1 MKQRKAFSVLMLCM
15 GLSLILSACG
25 RNKNTEESIYQ
36 ADEGMPIAVE
46 EDTSRQP
53 DTVLCVE
60 KSAEDTI
67 IVSFENGKLSSV
79 KDGSE
84 ILIRFYYDET
94 RSGGYELSSSTAFW
108 ALSRIG
114 EGGPNLVEGTDFTNT
129 GAKWSWEVLSPVFYD
144 GVENVRYFEA
154 IYRDWNNAD
163 ASGMIAD
170 GTISV
175 ETGIAEREEAD
186 PGTQA
191 ISAQLDKLLFM
202 DEYDREYMTPDT
214 DDFRILIY
222 DIPEICV
229 LYSYGIKY
237 DDMGYPEAYILN
249 PGGDEKNAACK
260 YIEVKSYDKESGNS
274 IVRQKLVFE
283 TEEDALH
290 PYVATYPE
298 FWYYFED
305 YSGAYGV
312 IPDDFSEDSAIR
324 TICDEI
330 IPDTEHTGENTKT
343 VRKGNIW
350 YKVRYD
356 DGPYIPLAEFAG
368 LFLYDN
374 TSKYAARNTDNEG
387 LSRFKDVYQH
397 LKEGQVSGD
406 KDLSV
411 TVFYSKLEEHGKRN
425 IKKLSLEDVED
436 MLNNPDDK
444 TMFMPATSDYVY
456 VITLLSD
463 EETRIVLASFDE
475 NEKLIQYIERDERT
489 DDYGYGNY
497 IVSDHEK
504 LSSDQKV
511 LYSDLYDF
519 YLKEG
524 DRSFT
529 DKDRKKFIEEWEME
543 YEYDFDS
550 YIQIIESR

>member
-1 MKQRKAFSVLMLCM
+1 MKHHKKFNVWMLCV
-15 GLSLILSACG
+15 GLCLILSACG
-25 RNKNTEESIYQ
+25 RNENAAENAYR
-36 ADEGMPIAVE
+36 DGEGIPVAVE
-46 EDTSRQP
+46 ENTSKQSDSVISVEKAVQ
-53 DTVLCVE
+53 DTV
-60 KSAEDTI
+60 
-67 IVSFENGKLSSV
+67 IVSFENDILGSL

-84 ILIRFYYDET
+84 IWIRFYYDET
-94 RSGGYELSSSTAFW
+94 GSEGYELTSSNTFW

-114 EGGPNLVEGTDFTNT
+114 EGGPNLAEGTDFTNT
-129 GAKWSWEVLSPVFYD
+129 GAKWSWEVLSPLFYD
-144 GVENVRYFEA
+144 DVENVRYFEV
-154 IYRDWNNAD
+154 IYKDWDNDD
-163 ASGMIAD
+163 ASGLIAD
-170 GTISV
+170 GFLSV
-175 ETGIAEREEAD
+175 EIGVAEREEAD
-186 PGTQA
+186 PRPQA

-222 DIPEICV
+222 DIPKISV

-237 DDMGYPEAYILN
+237 DIMGYPEAYILN

-290 PYVATYPE
+290 PYVATNPE

-330 IPDTEHTGENTKT
+330 IPDTEHTGENTET

-356 DGPYIPLAEFAG
+356 DGAYIPLAEFAG

-374 TSKYAARNTDNEG
+374 TNKYAARNTDDEG
-387 LSRFKDVYQH
+387 LSRFIDVYH
-397 LKEGQVSGD
+397 YFKEGQVSGD
-406 KDLSV
+406 NDLSV
-411 TVFYSKLEEHGKRN
+411 TVFYSKPEEHGKRN
-425 IKKLSLEDVED
+425 IEKLTLEDVEN

-444 TMFMPATSDYVY
+444 EMFKPATSDYVY

-504 LSSDQKV
+504 LSSNQKV
-511 LYSDLYDF
+511 LYIDSYGF
-519 YLKEG
+519 FLKEG

-529 DKDRKKFIEEWEME
+529 DRDRKECIENWEME
-543 YEYDFDS
+543 YEYDFES

>member
-1 MKQRKAFSVLMLCM
+1 MKQHKAFDAWVLCM
-15 GLSLILSACG
+15 GLCLILSACG
-25 RNKNTEESIYQ
+25 RNENIAENAYRD
-36 ADEGMPIAVE
+36 DEGMPVAVE
-46 EDTSRQP
+46 EDTSKQS
-53 DTVLCVE
+53 DSVLGVE
-60 KSAEDTI
+60 KSAEDTV
-67 IVSFENGKLSSV
+67 IVSFENDKLSSM

-94 RSGGYELSSSTAFW
+94 RSEGYELSSSAAFW
-108 ALSRIG
+108 AMSRIG
-114 EGGPNLVEGTDFTNT
+114 EGGPNLAEGTEFTNT
-129 GAKWSWEVLSPVFYD
+129 GAKWVWEVLSPSLYED
-144 GVENVRYFEA
+144 VENVKYFEV
-154 IYRDWNNAD
+154 IYRDRDNDD

-170 GTISV
+170 GTLSV
-175 ETGIAEREEAD
+175 KTGVVKREEAD
-186 PGTQA
+186 PGAQA
-191 ISAQLDKLLFM
+191 ISAQLDKLLFV

-222 DIPEICV
+222 DIPEISI

-237 DDMGYPEAYILN
+237 DIMGYPEAYILN
-249 PGGDEKNAACK
+249 PGGDEKKAGCK
-260 YIEVKSYDKESGNS
+260 YIEVTSYDKESGNN

-283 TEEDALH
+283 NEEDALH
-290 PYVATYPE
+290 PYAATYPE
-298 FWYYFED
+298 FGYYFED

-312 IPDDFSEDSAIR
+312 IPDDFTEDSAIL

-330 IPDTEHTGENTKT
+330 IPDTERTGENTET

-356 DGPYIPLAEFAG
+356 DGSYIPLAEFAG
-368 LFLYDN
+368 LFLYNN
-374 TSKYAARNTDNEG
+374 TKYAARNTDDEG
-387 LSRFKDVYQH
+387 LSRFKDVYQY
-397 LKEGQVSGD
+397 LKEGQVSGVNN
-406 KDLSV
+406 LSV
-411 TVFYSKLEEHGKRN
+411 TVFYSKPEEHGKRN
-425 IKKLSLEDVED
+425 IEDLSLEDVEN

-444 TMFMPATSDYVY
+444 TMFKPATSDYVY
-456 VITLLSD
+456 VIMLLSD

-475 NEKLIQYIERDERT
+475 NEMLVQYVERDERT
-489 DDYGYGNY
+489 DDYGYGNT

-511 LYSDLYDF
+511 LYSDLYEF
-519 YLKEG
+519 FLKEG

-529 DKDRKKFIEEWEME
+529 DKDRKEFIEEWEME